1 METLAETILSG
12 WPNDKKDVDDN
23 IRSYWDVQDQ
33 LTIQESLI
41 FKGQQLVLPSS
52 LRNDLMKVTH
62 ASHIGIAGCQRRTR
76 EVLYWPRMNTE
87 FKEYMSKCDV
97 CLAHGRAQQKEP
109 LLQHDIPARP
119 WAKIAIDLCTLD
131 RRELLVVV
139 DYYSNFIKALKGMFS
154 RFGVPDTI
162 VSDNGPQLASAEFTA
177 FCKKSPHYPQ
187 TTEKLKMPEKR

>member
-87 FKEYMSKCDV
+87 FSTVENC
-97 CLAHGRAQQKEP
+97 
-109 LLQHDIPARP
+109 
-119 WAKIAIDLCTLD
+119 W
-131 RRELLVVV
+131 
-139 DYYSNFIKALKGMFS
+139 
-154 RFGVPDTI
+154 
-162 VSDNGPQLASAEFTA
+162 
-177 FCKKSPHYPQ
+177 
-187 TTEKLKMPEKR
+187 